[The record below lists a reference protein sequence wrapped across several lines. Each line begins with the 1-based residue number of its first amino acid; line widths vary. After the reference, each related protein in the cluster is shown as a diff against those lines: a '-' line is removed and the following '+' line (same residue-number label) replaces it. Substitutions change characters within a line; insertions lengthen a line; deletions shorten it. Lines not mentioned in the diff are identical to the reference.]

1 MTASKPFR
9 FDLAVYLTDR
19 TTKKRER
26 KKKRETKKK
35 KKKKKVK
42 KKRRRSWK
50 CVNELVRMGKE
61 RERERKR

>member
-19 TTKKRER
+19 TKKKRER
-26 KKKRETKKK
+26 KKKREKQKKK
-35 KKKKKVK
+35 QKKVK

-61 RERERKR
+61 RERERER